1 MTAAIC
7 RRLFG
12 CVRSRLDAVGVY
24 GIYSCSIT
32 KIFNIFL
39 KTLRKGFPA
48 HRDNKKMK
56 IAIASDH
63 GGYALKN
70 ELLPYITEL
79 GHEFRDF
86 GCCSTDS
93 MDYPDIAFPAAEA
106 VASGEFDRGILICG
120 TGMGIHIA
128 ASKCPHVHAGVVES
142 VPAALRAITRSM
154 RARFSASRVSAF
166 SLSSASASSALER
179 EG

>member
-1 MTAAIC
+1 
-7 RRLFG
+7 
-12 CVRSRLDAVGVY
+12 
-24 GIYSCSIT
+24 
-32 KIFNIFL
+32 
-39 KTLRKGFPA
+39 
-48 HRDNKKMK
+48 MK

-120 TGMGIHIA
+120 TGIGMAISANKVNGVYAAVCHDIYSTERSILSNDCNCMCMGALVIGKATALTLVRTWLSLTFKESPSSKKIA
-128 ASKCPHVHAGVVES
+128 KFKQIEAGTMEVKLHAN
-142 VPAALRAITRSM
+142 
-154 RARFSASRVSAF
+154 
-166 SLSSASASSALER
+166 
-179 EG
+179 